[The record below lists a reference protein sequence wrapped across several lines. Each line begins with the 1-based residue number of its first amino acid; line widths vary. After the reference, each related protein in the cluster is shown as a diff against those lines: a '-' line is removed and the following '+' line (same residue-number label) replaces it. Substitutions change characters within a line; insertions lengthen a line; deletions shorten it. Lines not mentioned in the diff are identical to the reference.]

1 MSLSL
6 SHLSQPIFEQMLNSL
21 SLVLD
26 KAEEHAKARKIDP
39 SVLLNSRLYPDMF
52 PFTRQVQIACD
63 FAKNTSSRL
72 AGVDVPKYADDE
84 QSFAAL
90 KERIAKTLAFLKTLD
105 HVAIDNAV
113 ERDITFPVGPMS
125 VTMKGQPYL
134 LHFAMPNF
142 YFHHSMAYAILRHNG
157 VDIGKRD
164 FLGTIPGFPKM

>member
-72 AGVDVPKYADDE
+72 AGVDVPKYADD
-84 QSFAAL
+84 
-90 KERIAKTLAFLKTLD
+90 
-105 HVAIDNAV
+105 
-113 ERDITFPVGPMS
+113 
-125 VTMKGQPYL
+125 
-134 LHFAMPNF
+134 
-142 YFHHSMAYAILRHNG
+142 
-157 VDIGKRD
+157 
-164 FLGTIPGFPKM
+164 